1 MTLQQLRY
9 LLAAFEHGSFSAA
22 AESLY
27 LSQPSLSEQVRRL
40 EAELGVALFQRVGR
54 GIVPTEAGRTMR
66 EHATRVLAAVDD
78 ARDSVAAVRE
88 IRGGTASFG
97 TWGTARYY
105 PGTEIVAD
113 FRALHPNVRVR
124 LVGQNSSEVVEMV
137 RDGVLE
143 AGMIALPIDDR
154 GLDVRPIMDDE
165 LVFASIHQE
174 HLQEPITI
182 ATVAAHPLVLS
193 ESTYGTEDPTRRQL
207 AERAQ
212 RAGVDVDPE
221 IDVED
226 IEASMTLA
234 GLGHGD
240 TIVALGMIH
249 GLGDRV
255 PENLG
260 WAPFAE
266 PMYDTFAFINRR
278 GGHLSPAS
286 RAFLDLAEARLR
298 SLASVLAEMPRR
310 RRAGGAPEG

>member
-9 LLAAFEHGSFSAA
+9 LLATLEHGSFSAA

-27 LSQPSLSEQVRRL
+27 LSQPSLSEQVRKL

-54 GIVPTEAGRTMR
+54 GLVPTEAGRTMR
-66 EHATRVLAAVDD
+66 DHATRVLAAVDD

-113 FRALHPNVRVR
+113 FRARHPNVRVR
-124 LVGQNSSEVVEMV
+124 LVGLNSTEVVEMV
-137 RDGVLE
+137 RAGVLE

-165 LVFASIHQE
+165 LVYASIRQE
-174 HLQEPITI
+174 HLEEPVTI
-182 ATVAAHPLVLS
+182 KTVASHPLVLS

-226 IEASMTLA
+226 IEASIALA
-234 GLGHGD
+234 GRGHGD

-255 PENLG
+255 PEKLG

-286 RAFLDLAEARLR
+286 RAFLELAEARLR
-298 SLASVLAEMPRR
+298 SLADVLAEMPRR
-310 RRAGGAPEG
+310 RRAGGAPG